1 MWVSSSPALSGSL
14 FLGRGRGGCVSP
26 ISLSTASLPGI
37 SDILKMKSWGGRRA
51 SYEGVGGM
59 AQLLTCLSCKHEGLR
74 SDLVPHVKL
83 GTMVHVLPLGVG
95 GRKILELTGQGD
107 SELVH

>member
-1 MWVSSSPALSGSL
+1 M
-14 FLGRGRGGCVSP
+14 
-26 ISLSTASLPGI
+26 
-37 SDILKMKSWGGRRA
+37 
-51 SYEGVGGM
+51 
-59 AQLLTCLSCKHEGLR
+59 LTCLSCKHEGLR

-83 GTMVHVLPLGVG
+83 GTVVHVFPLGVG